1 MPGPYERKD
10 MDTPQL
16 ITSNHTN
23 KFLELESV
31 RGGNVKIYLK
41 YAHGNRST

>member
-10 MDTPQL
+10 MDIPQL
-16 ITSNHTN
+16 ITSTLII

-31 RGGNVKIYLK
+31 RGGNVTDLLEICTWK
-41 YAHGNRST
+41 S